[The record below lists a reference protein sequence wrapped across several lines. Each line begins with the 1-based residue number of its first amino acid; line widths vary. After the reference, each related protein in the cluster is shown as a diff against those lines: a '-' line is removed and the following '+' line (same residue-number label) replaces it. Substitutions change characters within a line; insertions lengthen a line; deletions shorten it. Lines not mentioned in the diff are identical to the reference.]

1 MTIRQDKRLNQFLT
15 DKKFE
20 HETEIQKQAFGT
32 ILKGKDIIAISKTG
46 TGKTLA
52 YLMPLFKAIQPE
64 EGRIQAVI
72 LSPTQELSQQIYNV
86 AKELQKYF
94 PDIRILR
101 VTKGE
106 DRKKFEKGD
115 ENQPHIVIGTV
126 GKLTSL
132 FIDESVLR
140 LDLAHI
146 LVIDEADMMLDTRN
160 LEEIDALSGRMSK
173 HLQMLVFSA
182 TIPENMNAFMR
193 SYMHQPKLIKIDE
206 DIKFDPNIEHILI
219 PFKSDNEFKVLQLL
233 PHINPALCLIF
244 VNNQKQIDSLSAKFD
259 EEGIRH
265 LVIHGKMS
273 ARERNQVLR
282 QIQDGQYTYI
292 ISTDV
297 AARGLDLEQLTDVIS
312 LGIPNDL
319 SFYTHRAGR
328 TGRAGKSGRMFAF
341 YYEKDID
348 KVKQLI
354 KNGIKFNHKALNKTG
369 LRDLKPVDYV
379 HKHKA
384 SELDLEIAKIIKNKP
399 KTVKPGY
406 KKKINSEI
414 EQLKRKKKREMIQKS
429 IKEQQKIKSKLKQI
443 EKRKQED

>member
-1 MTIRQDKRLNQFLT
+1 MTIRQDKRLNQFLN
-15 DKKFE
+15 DKHFKD
-20 HETEIQKQAFGT
+20 ETEIQKQAFST
-32 ILKGKDIIAISKTG
+32 IVKGKDIIAISKTG

-52 YLMPLFKAIQPE
+52 YLMPLFKRIQPE
-64 EGRIQAVI
+64 QGRIQALI
-72 LSPTQELSQQIYNV
+72 LSPTQELSQQIFSV
-86 AKELQKYF
+86 AKELQAYF
-94 PDIRILR
+94 PEIRIMR

-106 DRKKFEKGD
+106 DRKKFEKS
-115 ENQPHIVIGTV
+115 ETNQPHIIIGTV
-126 GKLTSL
+126 GKLSSL
-132 FIDESVLR
+132 FIEESTLR
-140 LDLAHI
+140 LDQANI
-146 LVIDEADMMLDTRN
+146 LVIDEADMMLDPRN
-160 LEEIDALSGRMSK
+160 LEEIDVIAGKMDK

-182 TIPENMNAFMR
+182 TIPDNMNAFMR
-193 SYMHQPKLIKIDE
+193 SYMHQPKLVKIDE
-206 DIKFDPNIEHILI
+206 DLKFDPNIEHILI
-219 PFKSDNEFKVLQLL
+219 PFKSDDHLKLFQLL

-244 VNNQKQIDSLSAKFD
+244 VNHQSQIESISNKFD

-273 ARERNQVLR
+273 ARERNQVLK

-341 YYEKDID
+341 YFDKDENKIR
-348 KVKQLI
+348 QLI

-369 LRDLKPVDYV
+369 LRELKPFDYT
-379 HKHKA
+379 HQHKA
-384 SELDLEIAKIIKNKP
+384 SALDIEIAKIVKARP
-399 KTVKPGY
+399 KKVKPGY
-406 KKKINSEI
+406 KKKITIEI

-429 IKEQQKIKSKLKQI
+429 IKEQHKFKSKMKQI
-443 EKRKQED
+443 EKGKQE